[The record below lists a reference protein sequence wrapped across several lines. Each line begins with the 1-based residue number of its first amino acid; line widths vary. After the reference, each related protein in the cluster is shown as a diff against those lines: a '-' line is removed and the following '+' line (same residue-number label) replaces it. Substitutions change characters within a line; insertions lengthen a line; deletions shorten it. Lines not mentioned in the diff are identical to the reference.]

1 MKVTLIDYT
10 GAGTPDPARH
20 AANVLVFTKRTRL
33 EMDPYW
39 VLRYRGDASNSDI
52 LNGAR
57 IYGEDHT
64 ELLGI
69 RQLHVPGQQCH
80 TRLYP
85 SVCTLQD
92 RFLRTANNA
101 GAGRAGLGCPGWPN
115 RFRTTLTGSRSIS
128 MPCRAD

>member
-39 VLRYRGDASNSDI
+39 VLRDRGDETHRDSR
-52 LNGAR
+52 GAR

-80 TRLYP
+80 TCLYP

-101 GAGRAGLGCPGWPN
+101 GVGRA
-115 RFRTTLTGSRSIS
+115 RTGMPWLAQLSRTILTGSRSI
-128 MPCRAD
+128 